1 MQKQPLLLLLLGFIS
16 GILVQEFA
24 NLSVIVL
31 GIILIISLLTA
42 IIFFTKNIYFLRYKT
57 LIFVFIAFCLG
68 IFLHYFQN
76 QIPKFPTLQK
86 EETVIFKLDKKL
98 KSNEKNR
105 KYEVEVWKSASNK
118 IADSKS
124 FKSIL
129 IIPKSEPELDFL
141 HFYQTTAFVSKVDGP
156 QHDYQFDY
164 QKYLQRKGVFHQ
176 IYLPKGF
183 KQSEKKSLNFL
194 EFIKQNRLELLQKI
208 DHTSLSTDTKELIK
222 GIILADRTEMN
233 SETVADFQKT
243 GLVHILAISG
253 THIAIIFG
261 LFYFIFIK
269 IFPFQWRKYAIISS
283 IIFIWMFAVFIGLG
297 NSVVRA
303 CIMLTVYFTYTIL
316 QRKSDFMHS
325 ISLAAILILL
335 FNVNQLFDVGFQLS
349 FSAVLGIFWFNQPIL
364 KWFPKNRNKL
374 VTLFKNIFSVTTAAQ
389 LGTLPLVL
397 FYFHQYSY
405 ISIFA
410 NLLILPAVE
419 FLIIGALFI
428 TLLIAVGLPVSYLFK
443 LFDIVVNAILQIIH
457 WLSNFEFFM
466 VERIAMNMIEVI
478 ILFVILYFLR
488 FVFVKFN
495 LKNILNL
502 SYCLVLFIAVRLGF
516 HFYYEDKSEIIG
528 HQFFKNQ
535 IVSSKE
541 KGKVLFFMKEDVDE
555 KKVVQ
560 YLIHP
565 YTTSVRTENFEIK
578 KVSDDQNFIE
588 FEGFKYEIK

>member
-1 MQKQPLLLLLLGFIS
+1 MQKQPLLLLLLGFIT
-16 GILVQEFA
+16 GILVQEFVSS
-24 NLSVIVL
+24 SVFVLFILLIVCAV
-31 GIILIISLLTA
+31 SVF
-42 IIFFTKNIYFLRYKT
+42 IFFTKKIYLLRIKT
-57 LIFVFIAFCLG
+57 LILIFIAFCLG
-68 IFLHYFQN
+68 VFFHYFQN
-76 QIPKFPTLQK
+76 QIPQFPDLQK
-86 EETVIFKLDKKL
+86 EDTVIFKLDKKL

-105 KYEVEVWKSASNK
+105 KYQVQVWKSASNK

-124 FKSIL
+124 FKSVL

-141 HFYQTTAFVSKVDGP
+141 HFYQTTAYVSKVEAP

-176 IYLPKGF
+176 IYAAKGF
-183 KQSEKKSLNFL
+183 KQSEKKSANFL

-208 DHTSLSTDTKELIK
+208 DHTSISTDTKELIK

-261 LFYFIFIK
+261 LFYFLFIK

-374 VTLFKNIFSVTTAAQ
+374 ITLFKNIFSVTTAAQ

-405 ISIFA
+405 ISILA

-428 TLLIAVGLPVSYLFK
+428 TLLIAVDLHLFPVFK
-443 LFDIVVNAILQIIH
+443 FFDVLVNVVLQVIH
-457 WLSNFEFFM
+457 WLSSFDFFM
-466 VERIAMNMIEVI
+466 VERIAMNIFEVI

-488 FVFVKFN
+488 FVFLKFN

-502 SYCLVLFIAVRLGF
+502 SYCLLLFIAVRLGF
-516 HFYYEDKSEIIG
+516 HLYHEGKSEIIG
-528 HQFFKNQ
+528 HQFFKHNV
-535 IVSSKE
+535 ISSKKKE
-541 KGKVLFFMKEDVDE
+541 KVIFYMKEDVDE
-555 KKVVQ
+555 KKVLQFLV
-560 YLIHP
+560 YP
-565 YTTSVRTENFEIK
+565 YITSIRTEFFEIK
-578 KVSDDQNFIE
+578 KVPEDQNFIE
-588 FEGFKYEIK
+588 FEGVKYEIK